1 MNETTL
7 NKCNFCDYTGEAII
21 CPKCSGD
28 AIEQFKSYLKDKEA
42 KSCKG
47 RIADSLKSLNDDLSK
62 LMSDPDSDE
71 YHDDPALSIDNYT
84 LTTVCLSYGGPSSYL
99 EIKHH
104 EGEIL
109 SVTYRFSDWFDT
121 ATLPVYEHEAAYEYA
136 RSIVDG
142 LE

>member
-1 MNETTL
+1 MKKQE
-7 NKCNFCDYTGEAII
+7 E
-21 CPKCSGD
+21 
-28 AIEQFKSYLKDKEA
+28 

-47 RIADSLKSLNDDLSK
+47 RIANSLKSLNEELAVMMDNPNHDD
-62 LMSDPDSDE
+62 
-71 YHDDPALSIDNYT
+71 YFDDPALSIDNYT

-104 EGEIL
+104 EGVIL

-121 ATLPVYEHEAAYEYA
+121 ATLPVYDTEPAYEYA
-136 RSIVDG
+136 RSIVEG

>member
-1 MNETTL
+1 MQDL
-7 NKCNFCDYTGEAII
+7 RVNKCNYCDYTGEDTF
-21 CPKCSGD
+21 CPNCTTS
-28 AIEQFKSYLKDKEA
+28 AIEQFKEAMKKQEA

-47 RIADSLKSLNDDLSK
+47 RIKQELASLNEELTK

-71 YHDDPALSIDNYT
+71 YFDDPALSIDNYT

-104 EGEIL
+104 EGVIL

-121 ATLPVYEHEAAYEYA
+121 ATLPVYDTEPAYEYA
-136 RSIVDG
+136 RSIVEG